1 MNDHQD
7 NVNGASV
14 GSGLFSLRTFI
25 VSLVI
30 ALVVPL
36 LIAGVL
42 GESVGTNFLVYFG
55 FVLVSVYVG
64 AMVSQVRS
72 SAVATSPQSHSHDDQ
87 EDEEEDE
94 NDDREQGT
102 VKWFNSSK
110 GFGFLTMEN
119 GDDVFVHYR
128 AIRGRGRR
136 FLVEG
141 QLVRFYVTEGEK
153 GKQAEN
159 VSIIRG

>member
-7 NVNGASV
+7 NVMRHKGSSV
-14 GSGLFSLRTFI
+14 GSALFSVRAFI
-25 VSLVI
+25 TSLII
-30 ALVVPL
+30 ALLVPL
-36 LIAGVL
+36 LIAAVL
-42 GESVGTNFLVYFG
+42 GEQLGTNYLVYFA
-55 FVLVSVYVG
+55 FILVSVYVG
-64 AMVSQVRS
+64 TMVSQESAPRS
-72 SAVATSPQSHSHDDQ
+72 LAQSD
-87 EDEEEDE
+87 EDED
-94 NDDREQGT
+94 DDREQGT

-159 VSIIRG
+159 VSIVRG

>member
-7 NVNGASV
+7 NVSHNKGSSA
-14 GSGLFSLRTFI
+14 GSGFFSLRTFI

-30 ALVVPL
+30 ALIVPL

-42 GESVGTNFLVYFG
+42 KEEMGANFLIYFG

-64 AMVSQVRS
+64 AMISNAS
-72 SAVATSPQSHSHDDQ
+72 SVGFDSES
-87 EDEEEDE
+87 EEDE
-94 NDDREQGT
+94 DDDREQGT

>member
-1 MNDHQD
+1 MNDHHD
-7 NVNGASV
+7 NDSYDQEAPSTPGV
-14 GSGLFSLRTFI
+14 FSLRTFV
-25 VSLVI
+25 VSIII
-30 ALVVPL
+30 ALIAPL
-36 LIAGVL
+36 LLASVLKEEIA
-42 GESVGTNFLVYFG
+42 TNYLIYFG
-55 FVLVSVYVG
+55 FFFVSVLVG
-64 AMVSQVRS
+64 AMVSQAS
-72 SAVATSPQSHSHDDQ
+72 FSASNSDAD
-87 EDEEEDE
+87 ED
-94 NDDREQGT
+94 DDREQGT

-110 GFGFLTMEN
+110 GFGFLTMES

-141 QLVRFYVTEGEK
+141 QVVRFYVTEGEK

>member
-1 MNDHQD
+1 
-7 NVNGASV
+7 
-14 GSGLFSLRTFI
+14 LFSLRTFI

-30 ALVVPL
+30 ALIVPL
-36 LIAGVL
+36 LLAGVL
-42 GESVGTNFLVYFG
+42 KEEMGTNFLVYFG

-64 AMVSQVRS
+64 AMVSQAS
-72 SAVATSPQSHSHDDQ
+72 SAGYDSES
-87 EDEEEDE
+87 EEDE
-94 NDDREQGT
+94 DDDREQGT

>member
-7 NVNGASV
+7 NVSRNKGSSV
-14 GSGLFSLRTFI
+14 GSGFFSLRTFI

-30 ALVVPL
+30 ALIVPL

-42 GESVGTNFLVYFG
+42 KEEMGTNFLVYFG
-55 FVLVSVYVG
+55 FILVSVYVG
-64 AMVSQVRS
+64 AMVSQAS
-72 SAVATSPQSHSHDDQ
+72 SAGYDSES
-87 EDEEEDE
+87 EEDE
-94 NDDREQGT
+94 DDDREQGT

>member
-7 NVNGASV
+7 NVTSHKESSV
-14 GSGLFSLRTFI
+14 GSPLFSVRALVI
-25 VSLVI
+25 SLVI

-36 LIAGVL
+36 LIATVL
-42 GESVGTNFLVYFG
+42 GEALDTNYLVYFASI
-55 FVLVSVYVG
+55 LVSVYVG
-64 AMVSQVRS
+64 AVVSQKNGFGS
-72 SAVATSPQSHSHDDQ
+72 SSQS
-87 EDEEEDE
+87 EEDE
-94 NDDREQGT
+94 DDDREQGT

-159 VSIIRG
+159 VSIVRG

>member
-1 MNDHQD
+1 MNDHYD
-7 NVNGASV
+7 NVSHGK
-14 GSGLFSLRTFI
+14 GSSSNSGFFSLRAFV

-30 ALVVPL
+30 ALIVPL

-42 GESVGTNFLVYFG
+42 KEEVGTNFLIYFG
-55 FVLVSVYVG
+55 FILVSVYIG
-64 AMVSQVRS
+64 AMVSQVRI
-72 SAVATSPQSHSHDDQ
+72 SARDSDSEDD
-87 EDEEEDE
+87 ED
-94 NDDREQGT
+94 DDREQGT

>member
-1 MNDHQD
+1 MNDHND
-7 NVNGASV
+7 NTSYDQEAAPAPGF
-14 GSGLFSLRTFI
+14 FSLRTFV
-25 VSLVI
+25 VSVII
-30 ALVVPL
+30 ALIAPL
-36 LIAGVL
+36 LLASVLKQDIAM
-42 GESVGTNFLVYFG
+42 NFLIYFG
-55 FVLVSVYVG
+55 FFFVSVYVG
-64 AMVSQVRS
+64 AMVSQASFSVGGS
-72 SAVATSPQSHSHDDQ
+72 DA
-87 EDEEEDE
+87 EED
-94 NDDREQGT
+94 DDREQGT

-141 QLVRFYVTEGEK
+141 QVVRFYVTEGEK

>member
-7 NVNGASV
+7 NVSHNNGASV
-14 GSGLFSLRTFI
+14 GSGFFSLRALV
-25 VSLVI
+25 VSVVI
-30 ALVVPL
+30 ALIVPL

-42 GESVGTNFLVYFG
+42 KEEMGTNFLIYFG
-55 FVLVSVYVG
+55 FVLVSVYLG
-64 AMVSQVRS
+64 SMVSQARFS
-72 SAVATSPQSHSHDDQ
+72 GYDSESD
-87 EDEEEDE
+87 EDED
-94 NDDREQGT
+94 DDREQGT

-141 QLVRFYVTEGEK
+141 QIVRFYVTEGEK

>member
-1 MNDHQD
+1 MNDHQE
-7 NVNGASV
+7 NVTRNTESSA
-14 GSGLFSLRTFI
+14 GSNIFSLKTFI
-25 VSLVI
+25 ISLVI
-30 ALVVPL
+30 ALITPL
-36 LIAGVL
+36 LMAVVL
-42 GESVGTNFLVYFG
+42 KEEVGTNFLTYFG
-55 FVLVSVYVG
+55 FVLVSVYLG
-64 AMVSQVRS
+64 AALSQFKAPAANADS
-72 SAVATSPQSHSHDDQ
+72 
-87 EDEEEDE
+87 EEDE
-94 NDDREQGT
+94 DDDREQGT

-159 VSIIRG
+159 VSIVRG

>member
-7 NVNGASV
+7 NVSRNKESSV
-14 GSGLFSLRTFI
+14 GSAFFSLRTFI

-30 ALVVPL
+30 ALIVPL

-42 GESVGTNFLVYFG
+42 QEEIGQHFLVYFG
-55 FVLVSVYVG
+55 FILVSVYVG
-64 AMVSQVRS
+64 AMVSQVGS
-72 SAVATSPQSHSHDDQ
+72 VGYDSES
-87 EDEEEDE
+87 EEDE
-94 NDDREQGT
+94 DDDREQGT

>member
-1 MNDHQD
+1 MNDHYD
-7 NVNGASV
+7 NVSHGK
-14 GSGLFSLRTFI
+14 GSSANSGFFSLRAFV

-30 ALVVPL
+30 ALIVPL

-42 GESVGTNFLVYFG
+42 KEEMGTNFLVYFG
-55 FVLVSVYVG
+55 FILVSVYVG
-64 AMVSQVRS
+64 AMVSQVRIAGGDS
-72 SAVATSPQSHSHDDQ
+72 ES
-87 EDEEEDE
+87 EEDE
-94 NDDREQGT
+94 DDDREQGT

>member
-1 MNDHQD
+1 MSQ
-7 NVNGASV
+7 VGSV
-14 GSGLFSLRTFI
+14 GYDS
-25 VSLVI
+25 
-30 ALVVPL
+30 
-36 LIAGVL
+36 
-42 GESVGTNFLVYFG
+42 ES
-55 FVLVSVYVG
+55 
-64 AMVSQVRS
+64 
-72 SAVATSPQSHSHDDQ
+72 
-87 EDEEEDE
+87 EEDE
-94 NDDREQGT
+94 DDDREQGT

>member
-7 NVNGASV
+7 NVSRNKGSSV

-30 ALVVPL
+30 ALIVPL
-36 LIAGVL
+36 LLALVL
-42 GESVGTNFLVYFG
+42 KEEIGTNYLVYFG
-55 FVLVSVYVG
+55 FFLVSVYVG
-64 AMVSQVRS
+64 AMVSQTS
-72 SAVATSPQSHSHDDQ
+72 SAGFDSES
-87 EDEEEDE
+87 EEDE
-94 NDDREQGT
+94 DDDREQGT

>member
-7 NVNGASV
+7 NFSSQGTPSA
-14 GSGLFSLRTFI
+14 GFFSLRAFI

-30 ALVVPL
+30 ALIVPL

-42 GESVGTNFLVYFG
+42 KEDIATNYLVYFG
-55 FVLVSVYVG
+55 FVLVSVYLG
-64 AMVSQVRS
+64 TMVSQIRVS
-72 SAVATSPQSHSHDDQ
+72 GSAGHEDD
-87 EDEEEDE
+87 D
-94 NDDREQGT
+94 DDREQGT

-159 VSIIRG
+159 VSIVRG

>member
-7 NVNGASV
+7 NVSRNKGSSV

-30 ALVVPL
+30 ALIVPL
-36 LIAGVL
+36 LLAGVL
-42 GESVGTNFLVYFG
+42 KEEMGTNFLVYFG

-64 AMVSQVRS
+64 AMVSQAS
-72 SAVATSPQSHSHDDQ
+72 SAGFDSES
-87 EDEEEDE
+87 EEDE
-94 NDDREQGT
+94 DDDREQGT

>member
-7 NVNGASV
+7 NVSQNNGASV
-14 GSGLFSLRTFI
+14 GSGFFSLRTLV
-25 VSLVI
+25 VSVVI
-30 ALVVPL
+30 ALIVPL

-42 GESVGTNFLVYFG
+42 KEEIGTNFLIYFG
-55 FVLVSVYVG
+55 FIFVSVYVG
-64 AMVSQVRS
+64 STISQARFTGYDS
-72 SAVATSPQSHSHDDQ
+72 DSD
-87 EDEEEDE
+87 EDED
-94 NDDREQGT
+94 DDREQGT

-141 QLVRFYVTEGEK
+141 QIVRFYVTEGEK

>member
-1 MNDHQD
+1 MNDHNDTSYDQE
-7 NVNGASV
+7 AAPAP
-14 GSGLFSLRTFI
+14 GLFSLRTFV
-25 VSLVI
+25 VSIIIALIAPLLLASALKEVI
-30 ALVVPL
+30 A
-36 LIAGVL
+36 
-42 GESVGTNFLVYFG
+42 TNFFVYFG
-55 FVLVSVYVG
+55 FFFVSVYVG
-64 AMVSQVRS
+64 AMVSQARFSVGS
-72 SAVATSPQSHSHDDQ
+72 SNT
-87 EDEEEDE
+87 EE
-94 NDDREQGT
+94 DDREQGT

-141 QLVRFYVTEGEK
+141 QVVRFYVTEGEK

>member
-7 NVNGASV
+7 NVSRNKESSV
-14 GSGLFSLRTFI
+14 GSAFFSLRTFI

-30 ALVVPL
+30 ALIVPL

-42 GESVGTNFLVYFG
+42 QEEIGQHFLVYFG
-55 FVLVSVYVG
+55 FILVSVYVG
-64 AMVSQVRS
+64 AMVSQVG
-72 SAVATSPQSHSHDDQ
+72 SAGYDSES
-87 EDEEEDE
+87 EEDE
-94 NDDREQGT
+94 DDDREQGT

>member
-7 NVNGASV
+7 NVSRNKGSSV

-30 ALVVPL
+30 ALIVPL
-36 LIAGVL
+36 LLAGVL
-42 GESVGTNFLVYFG
+42 KEEMGTNFLVYFG

-64 AMVSQVRS
+64 AMVSQAS
-72 SAVATSPQSHSHDDQ
+72 SAGYDSES
-87 EDEEEDE
+87 EEDE
-94 NDDREQGT
+94 DDDREQGT

>member
-7 NVNGASV
+7 NVPHSKESSV
-14 GSGLFSLRTFI
+14 GSGLFSMRALV

-30 ALVVPL
+30 ALIVPL

-42 GESVGTNFLVYFG
+42 NEDIKTNFLIYFG
-55 FVLVSVYVG
+55 FIVVSVYVG
-64 AMVSQVRS
+64 TMVSQARFVGGDS
-72 SAVATSPQSHSHDDQ
+72 DS
-87 EDEEEDE
+87 EEDE
-94 NDDREQGT
+94 DDDREQGT